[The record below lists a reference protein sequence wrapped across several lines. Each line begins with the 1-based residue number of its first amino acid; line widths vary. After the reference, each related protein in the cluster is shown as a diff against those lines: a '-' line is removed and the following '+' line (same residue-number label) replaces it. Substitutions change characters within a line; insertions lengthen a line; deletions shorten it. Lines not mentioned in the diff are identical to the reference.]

1 MTEKRTEEEIEKWAK
16 ELVLSH
22 GGSVSAKTIRG
33 TVRYYLQWKEHGRYR
48 SKYLRATE
56 VAAVRRQ
63 LALMRGKA
71 VDENPL
77 SFEITK
83 SGDVYE
89 TNVCTGMSLLEF
101 AEEARGLLTRD
112 AFPRIEAYIKGPRT
126 SRVFV
131 IYGLRRT
138 GKTTMIRQSILS
150 LSDELRGHAAYVKV
164 GTGDTL
170 AALNRDLK
178 RLHANGIDLV
188 YIDEVTLLGISS
200 TAPRSFRMSMQ
211 QSA

>member
-33 TVRYYLQWKEHGRYR
+33 MVRYYLQWKEHGRYR

-71 VDENPL
+71 VAENPL
-77 SFEITK
+77 SFEIAK
-83 SGDVYE
+83 LDDVYE
-89 TNVCTGMSLLEF
+89 TNVCTGKSLLEF

-112 AFPRIEAYIKGPRT
+112 AFPRIE
-126 SRVFV
+126 
-131 IYGLRRT
+131 RR
-138 GKTTMIRQSILS
+138 
-150 LSDELRGHAAYVKV
+150 
-164 GTGDTL
+164 
-170 AALNRDLK
+170 
-178 RLHANGIDLV
+178 
-188 YIDEVTLLGISS
+188 
-200 TAPRSFRMSMQ
+200 
-211 QSA
+211 